1 MGFWKKFET
10 DLKALTKWLGSKE
23 TWTMEPKEKVDLKD
37 LQKKTKKE
45 LEQVKKVCKIVKID
59 DFIENSL
66 PLKYETII
74 GENGV
79 RLSGGQRQRI
89 SLARALYKNPNLI
102 VLDEATNSLDAIT
115 EKNVL
120 ISLLDA
126 YKNVTIIMIAH
137 RLSVLKKCD
146 KIFLLEKGKLLDS
159 GTHAS
164 LLGKNLTLYSQSRHL
179 NILKMIKK

>member
-1 MGFWKKFET
+1 
-10 DLKALTKWLGSKE
+10 
-23 TWTMEPKEKVDLKD
+23 
-37 LQKKTKKE
+37 
-45 LEQVKKVCKIVKID
+45 ID

-79 RLSGGQRQRI
+79 KLSGGQRQRI

-115 EKNVL
+115 EKNIL
-120 ISLLDA
+120 ASLLDA

-159 GTHAS
+159 GTHDS
-164 LLGKNLTLYSQSRHL
+164 LLKQNLTFKEMNEAST
-179 NILKMIKK
+179 NKEK